1 MSTTQLTVQDAPG
14 FFPGS
19 RVYRLACRHGVSSA
33 ALVPGRD
40 PVSDS
45 TVVDLVLPGHHRRYG
60 CTCPAAVP
68 LFGQILAPTPAAAA
82 SRSMR

>member
-33 ALVPGRD
+33 ALVPGRT
-40 PVSDS
+40 PISDAMA
-45 TVVDLVLPGHHRRYG
+45 VDLVLPGHHRRYG
-60 CTCPAAVP
+60 CACPAGVPVLGQVLSAVP
-68 LFGQILAPTPAAAA
+68 TAAV